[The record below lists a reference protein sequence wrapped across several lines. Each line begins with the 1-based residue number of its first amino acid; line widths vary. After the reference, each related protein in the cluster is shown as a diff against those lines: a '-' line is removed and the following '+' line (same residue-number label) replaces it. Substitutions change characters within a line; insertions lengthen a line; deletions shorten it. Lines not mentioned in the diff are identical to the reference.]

1 MSIRPA
7 SVRRHDKGRP
17 GQPRESSEELM
28 MPTITPF
35 LWFDNQAEQAMQF
48 YVSIFKNARV
58 ISVMRAGDRVMSVQF
73 EVEGQKVMGMNAG
86 PAFTF
91 NESFSF
97 LVSVRTQQEIDEY
110 WEKLTA
116 AGGSPGRCG
125 WLKDQFGLSWQIVP
139 DALGTLLSGSPDPV
153 RSQRAGQAL
162 MSMNKIDL
170 AELQR
175 AYDGA

>member
-1 MSIRPA
+1 
-7 SVRRHDKGRP
+7 
-17 GQPRESSEELM
+17 M

-35 LWFDNQAEQAMQF
+35 LWFDNQAEQAMNF

-58 ISVMRAGDRVMSVQF
+58 LSVNRAGDAVMSVQF

-86 PAFTF
+86 PHFTF

-97 LVSVRTQQEIDEY
+97 LVGVETQQEIDDY
-110 WEKLTA
+110 WTRLTA
-116 AGGSPGRCG
+116 SGGAPGRCG

-139 DALGTLLSGSPDPV
+139 AALGTLLGGGGDPA
-153 RSQRAGQAL
+153 RAQRVGQAL
-162 MSMNKIDL
+162 MTMNKIDL
-170 AELQR
+170 AGLQR